1 MDDIASVLI
10 ISDIVVSAS
19 LIALILA
26 VGLDATADD
35 LLYVL
40 RRPKLFFV
48 GMLSVN
54 VIMPVAAGLLIAFL
68 PLTPVVKTGIVLM
81 ALSAVPPI
89 LPAEELKAGATKAYA
104 YGLYAALALVT
115 VLVVPMWVAVAGW
128 VYGVAVSVPV
138 EAVASKV
145 GWQVLLPLSTGLALR
160 RLAPRLAAGA
170 APWVSRLS
178 LALLFVGE
186 VPVFAT
192 SWPMMMALVGDGTV
206 LVMVV
211 ISAIGLFSGHL
222 LGGPDLGERGALALA
237 SATRHP
243 GIATMIASAN
253 DVDEQVSAVILLFL
267 VAAMLTAELY
277 KRRLMRR
284 MRLAPAP
291 RGTPP
296 GVI

>member
-115 VLVVPMWVAVAGW
+115 VLVVPTNEELEIARQTLAVAG
-128 VYGVAVSVPV
+128 
-138 EAVASKV
+138 
-145 GWQVLLPLSTGLALR
+145 
-160 RLAPRLAAGA
+160 
-170 APWVSRLS
+170 
-178 LALLFVGE
+178 
-186 VPVFAT
+186 
-192 SWPMMMALVGDGTV
+192 
-206 LVMVV
+206 
-211 ISAIGLFSGHL
+211 
-222 LGGPDLGERGALALA
+222 
-237 SATRHP
+237 
-243 GIATMIASAN
+243 
-253 DVDEQVSAVILLFL
+253 
-267 VAAMLTAELY
+267 TA
-277 KRRLMRR
+277 
-284 MRLAPAP
+284 
-291 RGTPP
+291 
-296 GVI
+296 

>member
-128 VYGVAVSVPV
+128 VYGVAASVPV

-192 SWPMMMALVGDGTV
+192 SWPMMMALVGRWNRAGDGGDFRHRAF
-206 LVMVV
+206 LRPL
-211 ISAIGLFSGHL
+211 ARWP
-222 LGGPDLGERGALALA
+222 GPWGARRPSPGER
-237 SATRHP
+237 HP
-243 GIATMIASAN
+243 PPWNRN
-253 DVDEQVSAVILLFL
+253 DDRERQ
-267 VAAMLTAELY
+267 
-277 KRRLMRR
+277 RRR
-284 MRLAPAP
+284 
-291 RGTPP
+291 
-296 GVI
+296 